1 MTDREIMLSAE
12 QRIDELM
19 NKMLGS
25 DPVSKKQVLQELKAV
40 KESVHQV
47 TTSTIDYQIV
57 VDNLDDNILIADAS
71 ETILYVNKAY
81 QKSSGI
87 PKENLIGKTVSHI
100 AETTDYFTVTT
111 VPDVIQK
118 KEPVMKLSYL
128 PGQKNPSIVVG
139 MPIFY
144 SNGELQYIIA
154 TNRELSTYTNLRDN
168 YNTFLNLL
176 SDMKSAK
183 NAVQVIQE
191 TFTLSE
197 KQMIGEGK
205 EMTQIRKFISNVA
218 STDATVLVTG
228 ESGTGKELIADAIY
242 TASKRNN
249 MPFIKINCS
258 SIPAQLLESE
268 LFGYEPGAF
277 TGASKSGK
285 TGIFELA
292 NGGTLMLDEIG
303 EMSVQMQTKL
313 LRVLQNHEITKIGG
327 HKAIPVDVRIIA
339 ATNRDLLKCIEAH
352 TFREDLYYRLNVV
365 PIQLVPLRERKA
377 DIEVLFYHFFEK
389 YTKKYNKPIEIYSDA
404 LHLLENY
411 NWPGNIRELENVT
424 ERLVVINQNNI
435 IDKKTVALV
444 LGIRDTDSYAHPE
457 DEYNLKAST
466 IALEKHII
474 EKALATFHTKRKAAT
489 ALGIDHSTLVKK
501 CQRYGI

>member
-1 MTDREIMLSAE
+1 MSQHGRFEQDYLRMKVQIDKLKASGLSEE
-12 QRIDELM
+12 QRTIFSELDKMIQHFEHHLFTEYIDFEEICDNLPDAIYVASPDGTSIYV
-19 NKMLGS
+19 NDTYTKLSGIT
-25 DPVSKKQVLQELKAV
+25 KA
-40 KESVHQV
+40 EIIGENVHQINREKKLY
-47 TTSTIDYQIV
+47 T
-57 VDNLDDNILIADAS
+57 NGILP
-71 ETILYVNKAY
+71 TILKY
-81 QKSSGI
+81 QKRSEIIGVMKKTNIQQLETVKDQLIQLKSAI
-87 PKENLIGKTVSHI
+87 EKKEN
-100 AETTDYFTVTT
+100 EN
-111 VPDVIQK
+111 
-118 KEPVMKLSYL
+118 SYL
-128 PGQKNPSIVVG
+128 RTQQIQQSEV
-139 MPIFY
+139 IFKSDQMY
-144 SNGELQYIIA
+144 QA
-154 TNRELSTYTNLRDN
+154 VSTAL
-168 YNTFLNLL
+168 
-176 SDMKSAK
+176 
-183 NAVQVIQE
+183 AV
-191 TFTLSE
+191 
-197 KQMIGEGK
+197 
-205 EMTQIRKFISNVA
+205 A
-218 STDATVLVTG
+218 PTDATVLITG
-228 ESGTGKELIADAIY
+228 ESGTGKEVITNQIY
-242 TASKRNN
+242 QASKRFGK
-249 MPFIKINCS
+249 PFLKVNCAA
-258 SIPAQLLESE
+258 IPDTLMESE

-339 ATNRDLLKCIEAH
+339 ATNRNLLQCIEEH

-365 PIQLVPLRERKA
+365 PIQLVPLRERKS

-424 ERLVVINQNNI
+424 ERLVVINQDNI
-435 IDKKTVALV
+435 IDKKMVALV
-444 LGIRDTDSYAHPE
+444 LGIRNTDSYAHPE

>member
-1 MTDREIMLSAE
+1 MSQHGRFEQDYLRMKVQIDKLKASGLSEE
-12 QRIDELM
+12 QRTIFSKLDKMIQHFEHHLFTEYIDFEEICDNLPDAIYVASPDGTTIYVNDTYTKLSGITKAEVIGENVHQINREKKLYTNGILPTILKYQKRSEIIGVMKKTNTTVHISGFPIFNDKHEL
-19 NKMLGS
+19 KYAVACDRDIQQLETVKDQLIQLKS
-25 DPVSKKQVLQELKAV
+25 AIEKKQ
-40 KESVHQV
+40 
-47 TTSTIDYQIV
+47 
-57 VDNLDDNILIADAS
+57 N
-71 ETILYVNKAY
+71 
-81 QKSSGI
+81 
-87 PKENLIGKTVSHI
+87 EN
-100 AETTDYFTVTT
+100 
-111 VPDVIQK
+111 
-118 KEPVMKLSYL
+118 SYL
-128 PGQKNPSIVVG
+128 RTQQIQQSEV
-139 MPIFY
+139 IFKSDQMY
-144 SNGELQYIIA
+144 QA
-154 TNRELSTYTNLRDN
+154 VSTAL
-168 YNTFLNLL
+168 
-176 SDMKSAK
+176 
-183 NAVQVIQE
+183 AV
-191 TFTLSE
+191 
-197 KQMIGEGK
+197 
-205 EMTQIRKFISNVA
+205 A
-218 STDATVLVTG
+218 PTDATVLITG
-228 ESGTGKELIADAIY
+228 ESGTGKEVITNQIY
-242 TASKRNN
+242 QASKRFGK
-249 MPFIKINCS
+249 PFLKVNCAA
-258 SIPAQLLESE
+258 IPDTLMESE

-285 TGIFELA
+285 TSIF
-292 NGGTLMLDEIG
+292 
-303 EMSVQMQTKL
+303 QMQTKL

-339 ATNRDLLKCIEAH
+339 ATNKNLLQCIEEH

-365 PIQLVPLRERKA
+365 PIQLVPLRERKS

>member
-1 MTDREIMLSAE
+1 MSQHDRLEQDYMHLKSQIDHLKATSLSDEQREIFTEIDAMTRHFEHYLFSEYINFEEICDNLPDAIYVASPDGTTIYVNDTYTKLSGITKAE
-12 QRIDELM
+12 VIGENVHQINRE
-19 NKMLGS
+19 
-25 DPVSKKQVLQELKAV
+25 KKLYTNGILPTILKYQKRSEIIGVMKKTNTTVHISGFPIFNDKHELKYAV
-40 KESVHQV
+40 ACDRDIQQLETVKDQ
-47 TTSTIDYQIV
+47 
-57 VDNLDDNILIADAS
+57 LIQ
-71 ETILYVNKAY
+71 L
-81 QKSSGI
+81 KSAI
-87 PKENLIGKTVSHI
+87 EKKEN
-100 AETTDYFTVTT
+100 EN
-111 VPDVIQK
+111 
-118 KEPVMKLSYL
+118 SYL
-128 PGQKNPSIVVG
+128 RTQQIQQSEV
-139 MPIFY
+139 IFKSDQMY
-144 SNGELQYIIA
+144 QA
-154 TNRELSTYTNLRDN
+154 VSTAL
-168 YNTFLNLL
+168 
-176 SDMKSAK
+176 
-183 NAVQVIQE
+183 AV
-191 TFTLSE
+191 
-197 KQMIGEGK
+197 
-205 EMTQIRKFISNVA
+205 A
-218 STDATVLVTG
+218 PTDATVLITG
-228 ESGTGKELIADAIY
+228 ESGTGKEVITNQIY
-242 TASKRNN
+242 QASKRFGK
-249 MPFIKINCS
+249 PFLKVNCAA
-258 SIPAQLLESE
+258 IPDTLMESE

-285 TGIFELA
+285 IGIFELA

-339 ATNRDLLKCIEAH
+339 ATNKNLLQCIEEH

-365 PIQLVPLRERKA
+365 PIQLVPLRERKS

-435 IDKKTVALV
+435 IDKNMVALV

>member
-1 MTDREIMLSAE
+1 MSQHGRFEQDYLRMKVQIDKLKASGLSEE
-12 QRIDELM
+12 QRTIFSKLDKMIQHFEHHLFTEYIDFEEICDNLPDAIYVASPDGTTIYV
-19 NKMLGS
+19 NDTYTKLSGITKAE
-25 DPVSKKQVLQELKAV
+25 VIGENVHQINREKKLYTNGILPTILKYQKRSEIIGVMKKTNTTVHISGFPIFNDKHELKYAV
-40 KESVHQV
+40 ACDRDIQQLETVKDQ
-47 TTSTIDYQIV
+47 
-57 VDNLDDNILIADAS
+57 LIQ
-71 ETILYVNKAY
+71 L
-81 QKSSGI
+81 KSAI
-87 PKENLIGKTVSHI
+87 EKKEN
-100 AETTDYFTVTT
+100 EN
-111 VPDVIQK
+111 
-118 KEPVMKLSYL
+118 SYL
-128 PGQKNPSIVVG
+128 RTQQIQQSEV
-139 MPIFY
+139 IFKSDQMY
-144 SNGELQYIIA
+144 QA
-154 TNRELSTYTNLRDN
+154 VSTAL
-168 YNTFLNLL
+168 
-176 SDMKSAK
+176 
-183 NAVQVIQE
+183 AV
-191 TFTLSE
+191 
-197 KQMIGEGK
+197 
-205 EMTQIRKFISNVA
+205 A
-218 STDATVLVTG
+218 PTDATVLITG
-228 ESGTGKELIADAIY
+228 ESGTGKEVITNQIY
-242 TASKRNN
+242 
-249 MPFIKINCS
+249 
-258 SIPAQLLESE
+258 Q
-268 LFGYEPGAF
+268 
-277 TGASKSGK
+277 ASKSGK

-339 ATNRDLLKCIEAH
+339 ATNKNLLQCIEEH

-365 PIQLVPLRERKA
+365 PIQLVPLRERKS

-444 LGIRDTDSYAHPE
+444 LGIRDTNSYAHPE

>member
-1 MTDREIMLSAE
+1 M
-12 QRIDELM
+12 
-19 NKMLGS
+19 
-25 DPVSKKQVLQELKAV
+25 
-40 KESVHQV
+40 
-47 TTSTIDYQIV
+47 
-57 VDNLDDNILIADAS
+57 
-71 ETILYVNKAY
+71 
-81 QKSSGI
+81 
-87 PKENLIGKTVSHI
+87 
-100 AETTDYFTVTT
+100 
-111 VPDVIQK
+111 
-118 KEPVMKLSYL
+118 
-128 PGQKNPSIVVG
+128 
-139 MPIFY
+139 
-144 SNGELQYIIA
+144 
-154 TNRELSTYTNLRDN
+154 
-168 YNTFLNLL
+168 
-176 SDMKSAK
+176 
-183 NAVQVIQE
+183 
-191 TFTLSE
+191 
-197 KQMIGEGK
+197 
-205 EMTQIRKFISNVA
+205 
-218 STDATVLVTG
+218 
-228 ESGTGKELIADAIY
+228 
-242 TASKRNN
+242 
-249 MPFIKINCS
+249 
-258 SIPAQLLESE
+258 ESE

-389 YTKKYNKPIEIYSDA
+389 YTKEYNKPIEIYSDA

>member
-1 MTDREIMLSAE
+1 MKYAVACDRDIQQLETFKDQLIQLKSAIE
-12 QRIDELM
+12 
-19 NKMLGS
+19 K
-25 DPVSKKQVLQELKAV
+25 
-40 KESVHQV
+40 
-47 TTSTIDYQIV
+47 
-57 VDNLDDNILIADAS
+57 
-71 ETILYVNKAY
+71 
-81 QKSSGI
+81 
-87 PKENLIGKTVSHI
+87 KEN
-100 AETTDYFTVTT
+100 EN
-111 VPDVIQK
+111 
-118 KEPVMKLSYL
+118 SYL
-128 PGQKNPSIVVG
+128 RTQQIQQSEV
-139 MPIFY
+139 IFKSDQMY
-144 SNGELQYIIA
+144 QA
-154 TNRELSTYTNLRDN
+154 VSTAL
-168 YNTFLNLL
+168 
-176 SDMKSAK
+176 
-183 NAVQVIQE
+183 AV
-191 TFTLSE
+191 
-197 KQMIGEGK
+197 
-205 EMTQIRKFISNVA
+205 A
-218 STDATVLVTG
+218 PTDATVLITG
-228 ESGTGKELIADAIY
+228 ESGTGKEVITNQIY
-242 TASKRNN
+242 QASKRFGK
-249 MPFIKINCS
+249 PFLKVNCAA
-258 SIPAQLLESE
+258 IPDTLMESE

-313 LRVLQNHEITKIGG
+313 LRVLQNREITKIGG

-339 ATNRDLLKCIEAH
+339 ATNKNLLQCIEEH

-365 PIQLVPLRERKA
+365 PIQLVPLRERKS

>member
-1 MTDREIMLSAE
+1 MSQHDRIEQDYQLLKAQLDKLKSTFLTNEQLEIFAQIDVFSYRLEQHLSHEYIDFEGICDNLPDAIYVAGKDGTTIYVNDAYTKLSGITKAE
-12 QRIDELM
+12 VIGENIHRINREKKLYTNGILPTILKYQKRDEKIGIM
-19 NKMLGS
+19 NKTNTTVHISGFPIF
-25 DPVSKKQVLQELKAV
+25 DDKHQLKYAV
-40 KESVHQV
+40 ACDRDIQQLETVKDQLIQLKSSIEKKESENAYLRTQQIQQSEVIFKSDQMYQAV
-47 TTSTIDYQIV
+47 STA
-57 VDNLDDNILIADAS
+57 L
-71 ETILYVNKAY
+71 
-81 QKSSGI
+81 
-87 PKENLIGKTVSHI
+87 
-100 AETTDYFTVTT
+100 
-111 VPDVIQK
+111 
-118 KEPVMKLSYL
+118 
-128 PGQKNPSIVVG
+128 
-139 MPIFY
+139 
-144 SNGELQYIIA
+144 
-154 TNRELSTYTNLRDN
+154 
-168 YNTFLNLL
+168 
-176 SDMKSAK
+176 
-183 NAVQVIQE
+183 AV
-191 TFTLSE
+191 
-197 KQMIGEGK
+197 
-205 EMTQIRKFISNVA
+205 A
-218 STDATVLVTG
+218 PTDATVLITG
-228 ESGTGKELIADAIY
+228 ESGTGKEVITNQIYQASNRFGKPFLKVNCAAIPD
-242 TASKRNN
+242 TL
-249 MPFIKINCS
+249 M
-258 SIPAQLLESE
+258 ESE

-313 LRVLQNHEITKIGG
+313 LRVLQNHEITKVGG

-339 ATNRDLLKCIEAH
+339 ATNKDLLKSIEEH

-404 LHLLENY
+404 MHLLENY

-435 IDKKTVALV
+435 IDKKMVALV
-444 LGIRDTDSYAHPE
+444 LGIRDTDTFAQPE

-466 IALEKHII
+466 MALEKHII
-474 EKALATFHTKRKAAT
+474 EKALTTFHTKRKAAM

>member
-1 MTDREIMLSAE
+1 MTKVLIVEDDVAFALMLRTWLSKNGYEAESVVSAE
-12 QRIDELM
+12 Q
-19 NKMLGS
+19 
-25 DPVSKKQVLQELKAV
+25 AV
-40 KESVHQV
+40 KRMGECVFDVVLSDLRLPDRDGITLLEWIRHKSPHSEVIIMTGYANV
-47 TTSTIDYQIV
+47 STAVAAIKLGAFDYLEKPV
-57 VDNLDDNILIADAS
+57 NPEILREKMTAAVMRHEQRRSRPETQSAS
-71 ETILYVNKAY
+71 E
-81 QKSSGI
+81 
-87 PKENLIGKTVSHI
+87 
-100 AETTDYFTVTT
+100 
-111 VPDVIQK
+111 
-118 KEPVMKLSYL
+118 
-128 PGQKNPSIVVG
+128 PGTAIVWG
-139 MPIFY
+139 H
-144 SNGELQYIIA
+144 SEA
-154 TNRELSTYTNLRDN
+154 SAKLRDH
-168 YNTFLNLL
+168 LL
-176 SDMKSAK
+176 
-183 NAVQVIQE
+183 
-191 TFTLSE
+191 L
-197 KQMIGEGK
+197 
-205 EMTQIRKFISNVA
+205 VA
-218 STDATVLVTG
+218 PTNMSVLITG
-228 ESGTGKELIADAIY
+228 ESGTGKEVITNQIY
-242 TASKRNN
+242 QASKRFGK
-249 MPFIKINCS
+249 PFLKVNCAA
-258 SIPAQLLESE
+258 IPDTLMESE

-339 ATNRDLLKCIEAH
+339 ATNKNLLQCIEEH

-365 PIQLVPLRERKA
+365 PIQLVPLRERKS

-474 EKALATFHTKRKAAT
+474 EKALTTFHTKRKAAT

>member
-1 MTDREIMLSAE
+1 MKYAVACDRDIQQLETVKDQLIQLKSAIE
-12 QRIDELM
+12 
-19 NKMLGS
+19 K
-25 DPVSKKQVLQELKAV
+25 
-40 KESVHQV
+40 
-47 TTSTIDYQIV
+47 
-57 VDNLDDNILIADAS
+57 
-71 ETILYVNKAY
+71 
-81 QKSSGI
+81 
-87 PKENLIGKTVSHI
+87 KEN
-100 AETTDYFTVTT
+100 EN
-111 VPDVIQK
+111 
-118 KEPVMKLSYL
+118 SYL
-128 PGQKNPSIVVG
+128 RTQQIQQSEV
-139 MPIFY
+139 IFKSDQMY
-144 SNGELQYIIA
+144 QA
-154 TNRELSTYTNLRDN
+154 VSTAL
-168 YNTFLNLL
+168 
-176 SDMKSAK
+176 
-183 NAVQVIQE
+183 AV
-191 TFTLSE
+191 
-197 KQMIGEGK
+197 
-205 EMTQIRKFISNVA
+205 A
-218 STDATVLVTG
+218 PTDATVLITG
-228 ESGTGKELIADAIY
+228 ESGTGKEVITNQIY
-242 TASKRNN
+242 QASKRFGK
-249 MPFIKINCS
+249 PFLKVNCAA
-258 SIPAQLLESE
+258 IPDTLMESE

-339 ATNRDLLKCIEAH
+339 ATNRNLLQCIEEH

-365 PIQLVPLRERKA
+365 PIQLVPLRKRKS

-424 ERLVVINQNNI
+424 ERLVVINQDNI
-435 IDKKTVALV
+435 IDKKMVALV
-444 LGIRDTDSYAHPE
+444 LGIRNTDSYAHPE

>member
-1 MTDREIMLSAE
+1 MRQFARCHLCRKPDGTTIYVNDTYTKLSGITKAEVIGENVHQINREKKLYTNGILPTILKYQKRSEIIGVMKKTNTTVHIS
-12 QRIDELM
+12 RIPDF
-19 NKMLGS
+19 NDKH
-25 DPVSKKQVLQELKAV
+25 ELKYAV
-40 KESVHQV
+40 ACDRDIQQLETVKDQ
-47 TTSTIDYQIV
+47 
-57 VDNLDDNILIADAS
+57 LIQ
-71 ETILYVNKAY
+71 L
-81 QKSSGI
+81 KSAI
-87 PKENLIGKTVSHI
+87 EKKEN
-100 AETTDYFTVTT
+100 EN
-111 VPDVIQK
+111 
-118 KEPVMKLSYL
+118 SYL
-128 PGQKNPSIVVG
+128 RTQQIQQSEV
-139 MPIFY
+139 IFKSDQMY
-144 SNGELQYIIA
+144 QA
-154 TNRELSTYTNLRDN
+154 VSTAL
-168 YNTFLNLL
+168 
-176 SDMKSAK
+176 
-183 NAVQVIQE
+183 AV
-191 TFTLSE
+191 
-197 KQMIGEGK
+197 
-205 EMTQIRKFISNVA
+205 A
-218 STDATVLVTG
+218 PTDATVLITG
-228 ESGTGKELIADAIY
+228 ESGTGKEVITNQIY
-242 TASKRNN
+242 QASKRFGK
-249 MPFIKINCS
+249 PFLKVNCAA
-258 SIPAQLLESE
+258 IPDTLMESE

-303 EMSVQMQTKL
+303 EMSIQMQTKL

-339 ATNRDLLKCIEAH
+339 ATNKNLLQCIEEH

-365 PIQLVPLRERKA
+365 PIQLVPLRERKS

-411 NWPGNIRELENVT
+411 NWRAISVNWKMFIRNVFVCYQS
-424 ERLVVINQNNI
+424 RINI